1 MSHSVS
7 AMVVTLIFLFTGCGR
22 RSETFYVTT
31 GGVGFHGPDHHVAHV
46 GGESFPYVDG
56 EPPYYVVS
64 TDGQWFVFSTSH
76 HFHQLHF
83 FNIKTKKMFSV
94 PIGSIILYGVR
105 ATNTTSE
112 GFFQARA
119 TLTNT
124 LLVIDETDVW
134 RSEFEISL
142 LDRKLVTNRN
152 TRLKPIPLIMPVK

>member
-1 MSHSVS
+1 MIYSMFT
-7 AMVVTLIFLFTGCGR
+7 MVVTLALLFTGCGR
-22 RSETFYVTT
+22 RSEPFYVTT
-31 GGVGFHGPDHHVAHV
+31 GGFGFHGPDHHVAHV

-64 TDGQWFVFSTSH
+64 TDGQWLVFSTSH

-94 PIGSIILYGVR
+94 PIGSTVLYGVR

-152 TRLKPIPLIMPVK
+152 TRLKPIPLIIPVK